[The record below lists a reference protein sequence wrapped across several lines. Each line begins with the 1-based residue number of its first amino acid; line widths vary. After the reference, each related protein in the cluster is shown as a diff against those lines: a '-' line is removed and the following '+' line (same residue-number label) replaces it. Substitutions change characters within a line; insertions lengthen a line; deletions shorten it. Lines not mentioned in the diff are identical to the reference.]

1 MADRKRE
8 SNQIGY
14 LASNGRDLYLAA
26 RRRGCN
32 GSGDALAPRVAIRS
46 RRRLAMRAVA
56 PRHQAGARPI

>member
-14 LASNGRDLYLAA
+14 LASNGRDLYVTA

-32 GSGDALAPRVAIRS
+32 GSGDAIDMLLNKRPLGAARCAATPS
-46 RRRLAMRAVA
+46 RR
-56 PRHQAGARPI
+56 